1 MPEEHESA
9 ERNRGPPPFLG
20 DVAEWFIAPALKP
33 GAVRSRR
40 PSKSDRLRQF
50 RGRRDRDRWRGRN
63 CGRHTSVLGTD
74 VVNADASECRVH
86 HRSKRP
92 TKFSTAGSS
101 SEPPRPIPLARPC
114 DSVPAPS
121 FSERSLEVRLSVWV
135 RAHAC
140 ANHAA
145 PTILWSSWCNSSTA
159 PCDGADAGAI
169 PVGLPTVTKPKQS
182 RHYPVTVALAGAGPA
197 VIASFP
203 PSFKRQDASPRS
215 LQSRCESS
223 WRGHFFRRMVKQ

>member
-9 ERNRGPPPFLG
+9 ERNRGPLPFLG

-50 RGRRDRDRWRGRN
+50 
-63 CGRHTSVLGTD
+63 HIV
-74 VVNADASECRVH
+74 
-86 HRSKRP
+86 
-92 TKFSTAGSS
+92 GSC

-121 FSERSLEVRLSVWV
+121 FSERSLEVRLSVWG

-140 ANHAA
+140 AGAQQRDRAAEGGARSAEREKRESITPLFAA
-145 PTILWSSWCNSSTA
+145 PPASRAPVLLTPHYVRGFAISALRAPSDHFYGVHGATA
-159 PCDGADAGAI
+159 AQR
-169 PVGLPTVTKPKQS
+169 LVTARMRVQ
-182 RHYPVTVALAGAGPA
+182 
-197 VIASFP
+197 FP
-203 PSFKRQDASPRS
+203 LDSPR
-215 LQSRCESS
+215 
-223 WRGHFFRRMVKQ
+223 